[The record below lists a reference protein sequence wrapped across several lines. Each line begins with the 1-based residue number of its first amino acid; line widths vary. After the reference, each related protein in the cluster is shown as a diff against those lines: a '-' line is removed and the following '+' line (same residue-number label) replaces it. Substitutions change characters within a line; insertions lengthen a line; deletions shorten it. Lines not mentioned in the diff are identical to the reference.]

1 MSILPHAELSP
12 RLRNGVL
19 YWYAGDTFDIDIHL
33 VLRDYDGEEI
43 VVPENASVIFAF
55 RNESE
60 ETVKEFSF
68 SNIVDNTV
76 KLEFDEVCTALFPPG
91 EYSYDVYYEIGY
103 RTTLAN
109 NNRVVVES

>member
-1 MSILPHAELSP
+1 MSRIPHAELSP

-19 YWYAGDTFDIDIHL
+19 YWYAGDTFSIDIHL

-43 VVPENASVIFAF
+43 IIPEDASVIFAF
-55 RNESE
+55 KDESE

-68 SNIVDNTV
+68 SAIEDNTC
-76 KLEFDEVCTALFPPG
+76 KLEFDEDCTALFPPG
-91 EYSYDVYYEIGY
+91 EYSYDVYYESEY